1 MIFTHL
7 VFPHFSRLTVRIE
20 HFRLEN
26 RIPDAQLYHFPAGMV
41 WNHEVESKHLKLVF
55 LLCFVLPYY
64 FLIYIYIYTRTLYM
78 QHEESDFPL
87 ENAQF

>member
-1 MIFTHL
+1 MNFTHF

-41 WNHEVESKHLKLVF
+41 WNHEVESKHQKIDVFPEKTSFIAAPKKFNRLVQNTIENV
-55 LLCFVLPYY
+55 LCFVLTP
-64 FLIYIYIYTRTLYM
+64 
-78 QHEESDFPL
+78 
-87 ENAQF
+87 